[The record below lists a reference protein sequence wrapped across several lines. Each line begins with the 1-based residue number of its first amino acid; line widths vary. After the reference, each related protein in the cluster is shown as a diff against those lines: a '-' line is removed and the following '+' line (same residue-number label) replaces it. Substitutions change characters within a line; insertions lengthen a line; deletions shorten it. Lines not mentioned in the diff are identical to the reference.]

1 MYFATVA
8 NGKETGTWTQ
18 TAVGPSARFR
28 HAMSSLGNGK
38 VLMYGG
44 SESNREYLN
53 DVWMHHGGDEEVNLA
68 TWSRLE
74 NAMFKRSDHAMAPI
88 ILSDTENTKK
98 IKQIVMFGGTI
109 DPITSPLHDSK
120 IVWTMSTGCPPGS
133 QWKST
138 TTNETTG
145 CTSCP
150 SQTTTS
156 IRAATAKNQCNLCV
170 NRNGIVSNGT
180 CTCNIFFRLGDN
192 CKFPTSGILITMII
206 GAIPFGFFIIRQS
219 WKKHFNT
226 TVEDMEYDYEVME
239 DQLNTDVDQLNTNLK
254 KEQDD
259 KLKMQKAWI
268 VKYDDIQLDQVIG
281 KGAFGEVKRGR
292 WRGLDVAVKKMFPE
306 EMEKFGYDKM
316 DTSPSTTID
325 NALGLEELAL
335 TMLSNLEIGVMMRL
349 RHPRIV
355 TFLGAGEI
363 VDPPLE
369 GDNVPRVGIFV
380 MLEYAAGG
388 DLIHQ

>member
-1 MYFATVA
+1 
-8 NGKETGTWTQ
+8 
-18 TAVGPSARFR
+18 
-28 HAMSSLGNGK
+28 
-38 VLMYGG
+38 
-44 SESNREYLN
+44 
-53 DVWMHHGGDEEVNLA
+53 
-68 TWSRLE
+68 
-74 NAMFKRSDHAMAPI
+74 
-88 ILSDTENTKK
+88 
-98 IKQIVMFGGTI
+98 
-109 DPITSPLHDSK
+109 
-120 IVWTMSTGCPPGS
+120 
-133 QWKST
+133 
-138 TTNETTG
+138 
-145 CTSCP
+145 
-150 SQTTTS
+150 
-156 IRAATAKNQCNLCV
+156 
-170 NRNGIVSNGT
+170 
-180 CTCNIFFRLGDN
+180 
-192 CKFPTSGILITMII
+192 MII

-239 DQLNTDVDQLNTNLK
+239 DQLNTNVDQLNTNLK